1 MLATDHSGKVSLT
14 RVPSSLTR
22 RLVRTGAALRSTV
35 GATGSNTLGS
45 GLGTGRPSALATRSR
60 LSAAIGVAR
69 ATFAGPDLPVGNGR
83 SAVSTKAF
91 TVRMTSHATAK
102 MKSRWISQ
110 K

>member
-22 RLVRTGAALRSTV
+22 RLVRTGAALRSTLGEV
-35 GATGSNTLGS
+35 GSTTTGSWN
-45 GLGTGRPSALATRSR
+45 TGRPSALATRSR